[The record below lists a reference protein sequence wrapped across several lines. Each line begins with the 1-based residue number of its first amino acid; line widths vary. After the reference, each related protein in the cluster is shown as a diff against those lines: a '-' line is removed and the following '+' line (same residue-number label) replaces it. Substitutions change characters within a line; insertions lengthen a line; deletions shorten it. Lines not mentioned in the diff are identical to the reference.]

1 MQSLLRV
8 FEDLFD
14 SIWGNET
21 LLVMLG
27 LGSLVFFVASLF
39 LIPFLVV
46 RIPVDYFA
54 ESKRH
59 TTPWAE
65 QHFVVRWTV
74 LVVKNIF
81 GLIFVLL
88 GLAMLVL
95 PGQGLLTLLIGV
107 LLLNFPGKYTFERW
121 LIQRP
126 SIYRAVAWL
135 RKRAD
140 QPPLQFD

>member
-1 MQSLLRV
+1 MTV
-8 FEDLFD
+8 FQDLFD

-21 LLVMLG
+21 LLLILG
-27 LGSLVFFVASLF
+27 LVSLFTFVASLF

-54 ESKRH
+54 ENKRQ
-59 TTPWAE
+59 TSPWAE
-65 QHFVVRWTV
+65 QHFVIRWAV
-74 LVVKNIF
+74 LLVKNIF
-81 GLIFVLL
+81 GFIFVLL

-121 LIQRP
+121 LIQR
-126 SIYRAVAWL
+126 SSVRRAVFWL
-135 RKRAD
+135 RKRAGR
-140 QPPLQFD
+140 PPLEFD

>member
-1 MQSLLRV
+1 MSV
-8 FEDLFD
+8 FQNLFD

-21 LLVMLG
+21 LLLILG
-27 LGSLVFFVASLF
+27 LLSFAMFVGSLF

-54 ESKRH
+54 RNKRQRS
-59 TTPWAE
+59 PWAE
-65 QHFVVRWTV
+65 QHIVIRWAV
-74 LVVKNIF
+74 MVVKNVF
-81 GLIFVLL
+81 GLIFVLM

-126 SIYRAVAWL
+126 SVYRGVAWL
-135 RKRAD
+135 RRRAGRA
-140 QPPLQFD
+140 PLEFD